1 MSRPYTVLQLIT
13 NAYYISGVVSRDFQT
28 VSGSQYQDGLQML
41 NEILTDKTV
50 EDDMVPYYNR
60 FEFPAVQAQS
70 EYFIKNLIEL
80 DTLVFFIGSIRY
92 EMKNLERRR
101 FFGSARADNIQ
112 SLPFTY
118 HVERRTGGALLF
130 LYFVPNTA
138 YPMEAWG
145 QFGLTEVSLNQD
157 LTSELTT
164 FNLGEPL
171 STGTCTLGIG
181 QLVIN
186 GIDMTGNYPA
196 AGLLTS
202 AQVLANAITNNVP
215 FVSAAIDSNQ
225 FILTSNINITVTTRG
240 NGNPANTITF
250 GYFATILGPTSET
263 LFPMILDQFYIS
275 YLKYSLANRICCE
288 FDYAIP
294 ASVKLQL
301 DKYEAMISK
310 RSQQLDLRMEKI
322 STLTTDRS
330 LNYGQINL
338 GKGWDI

>member
-1 MSRPYTVLQLIT
+1 MPYTVLQLIT

-28 VSGSQYQDGLQML
+28 VQGSQYQDGLQML

-50 EDDMVPYYNR
+50 EDDMLPYYSR
-60 FEFPAVQAQS
+60 LAFPAVQAQS

-80 DTLVFFIGSIRY
+80 ETLVFFIGNIRY

-118 HVERRTGGALLF
+118 HVERKTGGATIF

-157 LTSELTT
+157 LTSKLTT
-164 FNLGEPL
+164 VNLGASVL
-171 STGTCTLGIG
+171 TGAGTLAAG

-186 GIDMTGNYPA
+186 GIDMVGAYATVQA
-196 AGLLTS
+196 
-202 AQVLANAITNNVP
+202 LATAVTNNVP
-215 FVSAAIDSNQ
+215 HVSAAINSNQ
-225 FILTSNINITVTTRG
+225 FVLTSNINITVSTLG
-240 NGNPANTITF
+240 VGVAANTITF
-250 GYFATILGPTSET
+250 SYFSTIEGPISET
-263 LFPMILDQFYIS
+263 YFPMVLDQFYIS
-275 YLKYSLANRICCE
+275 YLKYSLANRICYE
-288 FDYAIP
+288 FDYAVPTGIE
-294 ASVKLQL
+294 KQFK
-301 DKYEAMISK
+301 KYEEMISK

-322 STLTTDRS
+322 STLGVATS
-330 LNYGQINL
+330 LNFGQINL
-338 GKGWDI
+338 GKGWVAN